1 MKLQYYIVLWQHT
14 LQKYRNGCCQECK
27 YNETQYSK
35 LTVKASKVS
44 LSLPNVQTID
54 ATVWRLRF
62 GWTLW
67 PASLMD
73 RSWLTTWSMTLAL
86 ISLEHLTRMPR
97 PWQGPLY
104 LYHDLFLVLVLVFAE
119 VVGGGLLETC
129 LVSTSIYWP
138 LLEVENYLISCAQR
152 VHTGADDI

>member
-54 ATVWRLRF
+54 VTVWRLSLSHGEVMIDYVINDCCPNFIR
-62 GWTLW
+62 
-67 PASLMD
+67 ASYMNA
-73 RSWLTTWSMTLAL
+73 T
-86 ISLEHLTRMPR
+86 
-97 PWQGPLY
+97 QGPLY
-104 LYHDLFLVLVLVFAE
+104 FYYGWGTHWPTLVAGGDCSLQNRFTFLLY
-119 VVGGGLLETC
+119 LETC
-129 LVSTSIYWP
+129 HFDFLQYPI
-138 LLEVENYLISCAQR
+138 
-152 VHTGADDI
+152 

>member
-54 ATVWRLRF
+54 VTVWRLSLSHGEVMIDYVINDCCPNFIR
-62 GWTLW
+62 
-67 PASLMD
+67 ASYMNA
-73 RSWLTTWSMTLAL
+73 T
-86 ISLEHLTRMPR
+86 
-97 PWQGPLY
+97 QGPLY
-104 LYHDLFLVLVLVFAE
+104 FYYGLFLVLVLVLAE
-119 VVGGGLLETC
+119 
-129 LVSTSIYWP
+129 
-138 LLEVENYLISCAQR
+138 
-152 VHTGADDI
+152 VHTGPHWWQGETVHCRTDFTFLLYIETCHFDFLQYPI